1 MTAENASGRI
11 NRSTS
16 FGAIARDY
24 DRYRPGP
31 PAEALAWILPV
42 PCRSALDIGAGTG
55 ALTRL
60 LVPEVEC
67 VLAVDPD
74 PRMASVMAAE
84 VPSVPVMIARAEQIP
99 LHSASLDAVV
109 GSSMW
114 HWVDEGP
121 AAWEAARVLRPGGV
135 LGVLWSGPDRS
146 QHWLGDLL
154 AMARPEETA
163 DGGRHRRRLHLP
175 DGVPFTDP
183 ESRVI
188 SWSVAMSRHHLLELA
203 FTYSRFMTLPAAEKA
218 RRRQAMD
225 DYGRHHERLG
235 GSADIEVPMQAICW
249 RAVRTATDHGSAET
263 DPAFRS
269 RSW

>member
-1 MTAENASGRI
+1 MTSEDTTGGVS
-11 NRSTS
+11 RSTS

-31 PAEALAWILPV
+31 PVEALAWILPS

-60 LVPEVEC
+60 LVPTVEL
-67 VLAVDPD
+67 VLAVEPD

-84 VPSVPVMIARAEQIP
+84 VPSAEVMMARAEQIP
-99 LHSASLDAVV
+99 LRSACLDAVV

-114 HWVDEGP
+114 HWVDEGQ

-146 QHWLGDLL
+146 QPWLGDLL

-163 DGGRHRRRLHLP
+163 DGRGHRRRLQLP
-175 DGVPFTDP
+175 DGAPFTEP
-183 ESRVI
+183 ESRVM
-188 SWSVAMSRHHLLELA
+188 SWSVTMAPDHLLELA
-203 FTYSRFMTLPAAEKA
+203 FTYSRFIVLPEAEKM
-218 RRRQAMD
+218 RRRQAMEE
-225 DYGRHHERLG
+225 YGRRHETRG

-249 RAVRTATDHGSAET
+249 RAVRTAQGHRSSKTN
-263 DPAFRS
+263 PAPRS
-269 RSW
+269 RPW